1 MANLKLQKIKSKKI
15 LNEEIRLSKN
25 DKTNEKIK
33 FMLNHFIFP
42 SIAYKHFTNY
52 FKNEEH
58 YITEM
63 SNIYRKIIPWVEDK
77 NFIELEKENKHCHI
91 IKSETKEYRFIK
103 DILQKY
109 YEKIPKLKTSL
120 DEEGDDES
128 FYQISSQSG
137 TRLIGKRVGDIFYL
151 LFIDC
156 YHLVYMNDIFN
167 EDYNNYTY
175 TPNPYMENIK
185 IISFNDVLEQC
196 EECLLCDALEK
207 ITR

>member
-42 SIAYKHFTNY
+42 SIVYKHFTNY

-156 YHLVYMNDIFN
+156 YHLVYMNDDFN

-175 TPNPYMENIK
+175 TPNHYLENIK

-196 EECLLCDALEK
+196 EECLLCDTLEK